1 MSAANEPRPVVIVT
15 GASRGVGHATA
26 KELALVHGR
35 TVLAIARD
43 AERLAA
49 LQAECAGG
57 EGSIEPLAVDL
68 ADPAGLAR
76 VREALKRRRV
86 IGLVN
91 ATGLL
96 IKREFGNWTADDA
109 QKLFHLNAAV
119 PLLLAQA
126 LQAELDGTPP
136 AHIVNIGSMGGF
148 QGSVKFPGLAFYS
161 ASKAAVANLT
171 ECMAEEFKDRGVRC
185 NCLCI
190 GAVDTDML
198 RAAFPGYQAPVSA
211 AQMGAYVAR
220 FVLEGHNYFNGK
232 VLPVALSTP

>member
-1 MSAANEPRPVVIVT
+1 MSAMNEKEAVVIVT
-15 GASRGVGHATA
+15 GASRGVGRATA
-26 KELALVHGR
+26 KELANVHGR

-43 AERLAA
+43 AGKLAS
-49 LQAECAGG
+49 LQAECANGQG
-57 EGSIEPLAVDL
+57 RIEPLAVDL
-68 ADPAGLAR
+68 VEANSLAR
-76 VREALKRRRV
+76 VQEALYARRV

-96 IKREFGNWTADDA
+96 IKRGFGSWTAEDA
-109 QKLFHLNAAV
+109 QRLFHLNAAV

-126 LQAELDGTPP
+126 LQAELDGDPP

-171 ECMAEEFKDRGVRC
+171 ECMAEEFKGRGIRC

-198 RAAFPGYQAPVSA
+198 REAFPGYQAPVSA
-211 AQMGAYVAR
+211 AQMGGYVAR
-220 FVLEGHNYFNGK
+220 FVLEAHNYFNGK

>member
-1 MSAANEPRPVVIVT
+1 MNNGIILVT
-15 GASRGVGHATA
+15 GASRGVGRATA
-26 KELALVHGR
+26 KELAMVHGS
-35 TVLAIARD
+35 TVIAVARD
-43 AERLAA
+43 ADRLEE
-49 LQAECAGG
+49 LRAECASGPG
-57 EGSIEPLAVDL
+57 HIEPLPVDL
-68 ADPAGLAR
+68 EQAESLAR
-76 VREALKRRRV
+76 VRESLNARHLRGV
-86 IGLVN
+86 VN

-96 IKREFGNWTADDA
+96 LKREFGHWSAADA
-109 QKLFHLNAAV
+109 QRLFHLNAAV
-119 PLLLAQA
+119 PLLLAQE
-126 LQAELDGTPP
+126 LGPLLDGDAP

-171 ECMAEEFKDRGVRC
+171 ECMAEEFKGRGIRC

-198 RAAFPGYQAPVSA
+198 REAFPGYQAPVSA
-211 AQMGAYVAR
+211 AQMGAYIAR